1 MEVGNLD
8 FMLKAN
14 FNLPN
19 VLTVLRVLLVPFFIY
34 FLIQD
39 DFFFRLY
46 ALIIF
51 LLASF
56 TDLIDGYLARKWKQ
70 ETEFGKF
77 LDPLADK
84 ILVVSSFLTFIL
96 LDEQIELWMVLL
108 IILRDMLI
116 TSLRWLAIRSGT
128 SLHTT
133 MMGKIKTAFQM
144 GAIFVILVLF
154 MAVSTKQRNAI
165 NEDAQVRERLKSK
178 GIPINKPV
186 CKDPKETSCTT
197 VGGLPEGTI
206 QMLEDLQTYCNGG
219 VYVTGGTEYGH
230 SAHGPNKPTV
240 DLSIGDGKLNA
251 CIRSFAA
258 GIPMGFCHATYKK
271 FGYTFCDEKSSQPH
285 WHVDIR

>member
-1 MEVGNLD
+1 V
-8 FMLKAN
+8 
-14 FNLPN
+14 
-19 VLTVLRVLLVPFFIY
+19 
-34 FLIQD
+34 
-39 DFFFRLY
+39 
-46 ALIIF
+46 
-51 LLASF
+51 
-56 TDLIDGYLARKWKQ
+56 
-70 ETEFGKF
+70 
-77 LDPLADK
+77 
-84 ILVVSSFLTFIL
+84 VVSGENPDAPTQTQPTVAATNPST
-96 LDEQIELWMVLL
+96 
-108 IILRDMLI
+108 
-116 TSLRWLAIRSGT
+116 TGGAKSGD
-128 SLHTT
+128 
-133 MMGKIKTAFQM
+133 
-144 GAIFVILVLF
+144 VWWD
-154 MAVSTKQRNAI
+154 AI

>member
-1 MEVGNLD
+1 ME
-8 FMLKAN
+8 KSN

-19 VLTVLRVLLVPFFIY
+19 FLTVLRVLLVPFFIY

-46 ALIIF
+46 ALVIF

-84 ILVVSSFLTFIL
+84 ILVIGSFMTFIL
-96 LDEQIELWMVLL
+96 LDKQIELWMVLL

-116 TSLRWLAIRSGT
+116 TSLRWLAIQSGT

-154 MAVSTKQRNAI
+154 MAVSTKQRNVI
-165 NEDAQVRERLKSK
+165 NSMYEQGEALGKSGYQVAYENYSTFIKSPQEFTMHNFNWVDSAATFLPYYVML
-178 GIPINKPV
+178 I
-186 CKDPKETSCTT
+186 TT
-197 VGGLPEGTI
+197 IVTVFSGLRYIFTNYELLNPFTI
-206 QMLEDLQTYCNGG
+206 
-219 VYVTGGTEYGH
+219 
-230 SAHGPNKPTV
+230 
-240 DLSIGDGKLNA
+240 IKL
-251 CIRSFAA
+251 IRR
-258 GIPMGFCHATYKK
+258 KN
-271 FGYTFCDEKSSQPH
+271 
-285 WHVDIR
+285 

>member
-1 MEVGNLD
+1 MIWTELGSLNCM
-8 FMLKAN
+8 FKAN

-19 VLTVLRVLLVPFFIY
+19 VLTVLRVILVPFFIY
-34 FLIQD
+34 FLFQD

-46 ALIIF
+46 ALIVF
-51 LLASF
+51 ALASF

-84 ILVVSSFLTFIL
+84 ILVISSFLTFIL

-108 IILRDMLI
+108 IIARDMLI

-154 MAVSTKQRNAI
+154 IAVSTKQRNAI
-165 NEDAQVRERLKSK
+165 NTMYEQGQIIGKSGYQVAYENYTTFMKSPQEFTMNNFNWLDSAATFVPYYVML
-178 GIPINKPV
+178 I
-186 CKDPKETSCTT
+186 TT
-197 VGGLPEGTI
+197 VVTVFSGLRYLFTNYELLNPFTI
-206 QMLEDLQTYCNGG
+206 W
-219 VYVTGGTEYGH
+219 
-230 SAHGPNKPTV
+230 
-240 DLSIGDGKLNA
+240 KL
-251 CIRSFAA
+251 IRR
-258 GIPMGFCHATYKK
+258 KN
-271 FGYTFCDEKSSQPH
+271 
-285 WHVDIR
+285 

>member
-1 MEVGNLD
+1 MIWMELGRIRMEKSD
-8 FMLKAN
+8 

-19 VLTVLRVLLVPFFIY
+19 FLTVLRVLLVPFFIY

-46 ALIIF
+46 ALVIF

-84 ILVVSSFLTFIL
+84 ILVIGSFMTFIL
-96 LDEQIELWMVLL
+96 LDKQIELWMVLL

-116 TSLRWLAIRSGT
+116 TSLRWLAIQSGT

-154 MAVSTKQRNAI
+154 MAVSTKQRNVI
-165 NEDAQVRERLKSK
+165 NSMYEQGEASGKS
-178 GIPINKPV
+178 GYQIAYENYSTFMNSPQEFTMNNFNWVDSAATFLPYYVMLI
-186 CKDPKETSCTT
+186 TT
-197 VGGLPEGTI
+197 IVTVFSGLRYIFTNYELLNPFTI
-206 QMLEDLQTYCNGG
+206 
-219 VYVTGGTEYGH
+219 
-230 SAHGPNKPTV
+230 
-240 DLSIGDGKLNA
+240 IKL
-251 CIRSFAA
+251 IRR
-258 GIPMGFCHATYKK
+258 KN
-271 FGYTFCDEKSSQPH
+271 
-285 WHVDIR
+285 